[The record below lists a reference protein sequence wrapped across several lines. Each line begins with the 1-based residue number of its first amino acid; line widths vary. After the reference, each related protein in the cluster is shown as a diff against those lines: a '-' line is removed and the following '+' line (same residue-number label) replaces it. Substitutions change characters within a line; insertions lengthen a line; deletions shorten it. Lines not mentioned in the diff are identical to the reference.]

1 MINSIELLLNDNEM
15 PCHLSSQWLIAA
27 DGHRIR
33 VDVCLDPD
41 SSYANVIIL
50 PIGVTA
56 DPLLPMILQ
65 LRRWSSVYVIYSR
78 FVLDGAMSSL
88 TDEAIDASAHARDLI
103 TLMDHF
109 ALSRAGLFGYCTGA
123 LIAVRAA
130 LLLENRF
137 SALVCCNG
145 AFESSSRTA
154 YEREFY
160 DLVKSCAGRPRV
172 ASTVRDI
179 LAAKVDV
186 NQEFYQYTSIALRD
200 AETFY
205 KYVMCVHAVYAE
217 GLSGLRTTIDTPA
230 LLIASAEDKIA
241 SPQGS
246 DLPLAFLSQAEQLI
260 LDGED
265 HYLPCRADTPALVAM
280 DNFMRLQ
287 AEKPLIEALAA

>member
-1 MINSIELLLNDNEM
+1 MINPVKLVLSDSEM
-15 PCHLSSQWLIAA
+15 PCHLSSEWLIAA
-27 DGHRIR
+27 DSQRFQ
-33 VDVCLDPD
+33 VDVCLNPE
-41 SSYANVIIL
+41 SSYANVIVL

-56 DPLLPMILQ
+56 DPLLPMIRQ

-78 FVLDGAMSSL
+78 FVLDSATSTL
-88 TDEAIDASAHARDLI
+88 TDEAIDASSHARDII
-103 TLMDHF
+103 TLMEHF
-109 ALSRAGLFGYCTGA
+109 ALSRAGLLGYCTGA

-145 AFESSSRTA
+145 AFETSRRTD
-154 YEREFY
+154 YEREFD
-160 DLVKSCAGRPRV
+160 DLIKSCAGRPRV

-186 NQEFYQYTSIALRD
+186 NQEFYQHTSIALRD

-217 GLSGLRTTIDTPA
+217 GLSGLCNSVDTPT

-241 SPQGS
+241 SPQSS
-246 DLPLAFLSQAEQLI
+246 DLPLAFLSQAEKLI

-265 HYLPCRADTPALVAM
+265 HYLPCRPGTPALVTM
-280 DNFMRLQ
+280 DNFLRLQ
-287 AEKPLIEALAA
+287 AEKPLTEAMA